1 MKFLSLAWYDY
12 DLIAYQ
18 KERTDLEKTLD
29 ERTLQLQERG
39 GIDINAEHLK
49 PKLVKG
55 EQTDWQKNVK
65 TKKSQGYY
73 EKLSDLESEQIVKEQ
88 RLRDQSHQFALSGD
102 AAGKSSLAK
111 GMAHLY
117 ETQL

>member
-1 MKFLSLAWYDY
+1 MKFLSVAWYDY

-29 ERTLQLQERG
+29 ERTQQLQERG

-49 PKLVKG
+49 PKHIKG
-55 EQTDWQKNVK
+55 EQPEWQKTVK

-73 EKLSDLESEQIVKEQ
+73 EKLSELESEQIVKEQ
-88 RLRDQSHQFALSGD
+88 RMREQSHQYATPGD
-102 AAGKSSLAK
+102 SAGKSSIAK

-117 ETQL
+117 ESQL